1 MGFCLIMLKLYGFD
15 MIKVVEF
22 YVCMGVNIFNRIL
35 VIEYNIILFEINK
48 WMLGFKEIFEVMK
61 FCFLFIM
68 VILCRFFRDGYVLRE
83 F

>member
-1 MGFCLIMLKLYGFD
+1 MGFCLIMLKLCGFD

-22 YVCMGVNIFNRIL
+22 CVCMGVNIFNRIL

-48 WMLGFKEIFEVMK
+48 WMLGLKEIFEVMK